1 MAWTRMSAVLSDDG
15 QYRYQLER
23 TWGFGD
29 AVTFVMLNPST
40 ADARKD
46 DPTIRRCLSYARSWG
61 YDGIRV
67 VNLYA
72 LRSSDPKMLKTVAD
86 PLGPENDAW
95 IAGTLSGS
103 NMVVAAW
110 GELASEER
118 VQEFLQLVPKGMPIH
133 ALKTISNDMPGHPLR
148 LAAGLK
154 PFVWR
159 GGNALSSRD
168 VGGNWLIEEVPD
180 LPLDPIPEI

>member
-67 VNLYA
+67 VNL
-72 LRSSDPKMLKTVAD
+72 
-86 PLGPENDAW
+86 GP
-95 IAGTLSGS
+95 
-103 NMVVAAW
+103 
-110 GELASEER
+110 
-118 VQEFLQLVPKGMPIH
+118 
-133 ALKTISNDMPGHPLR
+133 
-148 LAAGLK
+148 
-154 PFVWR
+154 
-159 GGNALSSRD
+159 
-168 VGGNWLIEEVPD
+168 
-180 LPLDPIPEI
+180 

>member
-15 QYRYQLER
+15 QYRCQLER

-86 PLGPENDAW
+86 PVGPENDAW
-95 IAGTLSGS
+95 IARTVSGS
-103 NMVVAAW
+103 N
-110 GELASEER
+110 
-118 VQEFLQLVPKGMPIH
+118 I
-133 ALKTISNDMPGHPLR
+133 
-148 LAAGLK
+148 
-154 PFVWR
+154 
-159 GGNALSSRD
+159 
-168 VGGNWLIEEVPD
+168 IEEVPD
-180 LPLDPIPEI
+180 LPWDPIPEI